1 MGPISFTWVVCL
13 ISYSPPMGISLRFS
27 HFYNLLFL
35 VPEGGKSMQNHKTLS
50 FWKTKR
56 CFMRYT
62 CHSF

>member
-35 VPEGGKSMQNHKTLS
+35 VPEGGKSMQKQKNI
-50 FWKTKR
+50 
-56 CFMRYT
+56 
-62 CHSF
+62 